1 MLQPIR
7 TKYRKAHRGRGQF
20 KGKATRGANIAFGSY
35 ALKSQEAGEI
45 TSRQLEAARRAITHE
60 VGRSGSMW
68 IRIFPHKP
76 ITRKSPEVPMG
87 AGKGA
92 VEFYAAVVKPG
103 TILFELDGLPENVA
117 REAFR
122 LAAHKL
128 PVTTKFVMS
137 IRKQMQSLS
146 KTQLAA

>member
-20 KGKATRGANIAFGSY
+20 KGKATRGATLSFGSY
-35 ALKSQEAGEI
+35 GLKAQEAGEI

-60 VGRSGSMW
+60 VGRSGSIW
-68 IRIFPHKP
+68 CRIFPHKP

-103 TILFELDGLPENVA
+103 TILFELDGLKEEVA

-122 LAAHKL
+122 LASHKL
-128 PVTTKFVMS
+128 PVATKFIV
-137 IRKQMQSLS
+137 SLQKHAGS
-146 KTQLAA
+146 ESSLAA